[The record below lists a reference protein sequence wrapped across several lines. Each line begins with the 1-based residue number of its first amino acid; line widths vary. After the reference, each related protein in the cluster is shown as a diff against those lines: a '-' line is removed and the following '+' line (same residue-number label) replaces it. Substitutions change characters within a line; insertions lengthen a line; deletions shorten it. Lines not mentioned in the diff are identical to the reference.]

1 MMAET
6 LYGVTPVLVQRFG
19 SVFAAFVDGV
29 KDAVAQAEQK
39 PEFAE
44 SFSLR
49 SWRAKALPLLEKS
62 KSDIQTAAAAFK
74 QGDARPILVQA
85 EDKRGLAKDLDGFP
99 LTFAG
104 PEKAEQLESLVT
116 AVVAAA
122 YNVCAAAGIP

>member
-1 MMAET
+1 MPES
-6 LYGVTPVLVQRFG
+6 LYGVAPVLVQRFE
-19 SVFAAFVDGV
+19 SVFAAFVDSV
-29 KDAVAQAEQK
+29 KAAVAEAEQR

-49 SWRAKALPLLEKS
+49 SWRAMALPLLEKG
-62 KSDIQTAAAAFK
+62 KSDIQTATAAFK

-104 PEKAEQLESLVT
+104 PENAEKLESLVT
-116 AVVAAA
+116 AVVAVA
-122 YNVCAAAGIP
+122 YQVCAAAGIP